1 MLHKKIIDEKFSFLD
16 FEVDPQANLL
26 IKNAREKRLESKVM
40 ALLILLAGK
49 SGEVVTRAE
58 ILEALWPNVIVGDE
72 VISQVIYSLR
82 NVLGDDA
89 KKPRYIETIP
99 KKGYRFMVKVNITA
113 LEESPLAT
121 AHSEAVSINMSKTK
135 RHKKLASIGLVII
148 AAVIFAIIAKNLFL
162 PKYINAFNVENIL
175 PVTKQSGVEGDFA
188 FHQAHNNMIYV
199 RSSKEST
206 DLFLRKLDINQSQQ
220 LTNDLWIEYSPLWL
234 DAKTFI
240 YIRKKSGLYQIIRQ
254 PLFEPQNIEIL
265 YESTN
270 SISNLALNLVKP
282 DELTFSEYDNYQHNR
297 LNELK
302 AINLVSGETHYL
314 HDTLLNLPSDMHHL
328 VYSLDGN
335 SLYFFD
341 YSDRLQNIVML
352 DLKNNQYTTI
362 ANQFRLVTHIAL
374 VDEEH
379 LLISGQLASTKGIWL
394 LHINDGSIQ
403 NILPSA
409 SGQSIVQAFIKDQQL
424 YYATHKASMN
434 LVVADI
440 KNQHFDLLPTLNSD
454 AHEYSAIYSKDNN
467 SLYFVSN
474 RTGYYEL
481 WTYNLDS
488 KDAKQITQLEA
499 AFINKPILSHGE
511 EYIAVVYEKEHLTLA
526 VISLLTGE
534 SINEIKIPNKKFPL
548 AWSQDDNSIFISE
561 HKGQVNIY
569 QYDRQTLQA
578 TLIQKRAGLFAQ
590 QDHDGENLMLIDY
603 KMNGLINK
611 NTINQQKVLLNNS
624 ISNLLSLIPG
634 ELKVV
639 GDSILSVKQ
648 EGPLRKLLQYTI
660 KNDTDNKGRWLMDLP
675 NWSMVTDYNNEGNKA
690 IFAVREPPQGDI
702 MKVIFS
708 Q

>member
-1 MLHKKIIDEKFSFLD
+1 MKIQITDKKFTFLD

-26 IKNAREKRLESKVM
+26 IKNTKEKRLESKVM

-58 ILEALWPNVIVGDE
+58 ILAALWPNVIVGDE

-82 NVLGDDA
+82 NALGDDA
-89 KKPRYIETIP
+89 KKPIYIETIP
-99 KKGYRFMVKVNITA
+99 KKGYRFMVNVTELKQ
-113 LEESPLAT
+113 SPSSAT
-121 AHSEAVSINMSKTK
+121 HSKSVSNNLSKTNIYQK
-135 RHKKLASIGLVII
+135 MARIGLVII
-148 AAVIFAIIAKNLFL
+148 ATVIFVIVAKNLFL
-162 PKYINAFNVENIL
+162 PKYINTFNVENIL

-199 RSSKEST
+199 RSHQEST
-206 DLFLRKLDINQSQQ
+206 DLFLRTLDINQSQQ

-234 DAKTFI
+234 DTKTFT

-265 YESTN
+265 YESAN
-270 SISNLALNLVKP
+270 NIYNLALNLAKP
-282 DELTFSEYDNYQHNR
+282 DELTFIEYDNYQHNR

-302 AINLVSGETHYL
+302 TINIVSGETHYL
-314 HDTLLNLPSDMHHL
+314 HDTFLSLPSDVHHA

-335 SLYFFD
+335 ALYFFD

-352 DLKNNQYTTI
+352 DLTNNQYTTI
-362 ANQFRLVTHIAL
+362 ADQFSLVTHIAL

-379 LLISGQLASTKGIWL
+379 LLISGQLATTKGVWL
-394 LHINDGSIQ
+394 LNINDGTIQ

-424 YYATHKASMN
+424 YYATYKASMN
-434 LVVADI
+434 IVVADI
-440 KNQHFDLLPTLNSD
+440 KNQRFDLLPKLNSD

-467 SLYFVSN
+467 DFYFVSN

-481 WTYNLDS
+481 WRYNVES
-488 KDAKQITQLEA
+488 KEAKQITQLEA

-511 EYIAVVYEKEHLTLA
+511 EYLAVVYEKEQLILA
-526 VISLLTGE
+526 VISLRTGE
-534 SINEIKIPNKKFPL
+534 PIKVVKIPNKKYPL
-548 AWSQDDNSIFISE
+548 AWSHDDNSIFISE

-569 QYDRQTLQA
+569 QYDRQTLKA
-578 TLIQKRAGLFAQ
+578 ELMQKKSGLYSR
-590 QDHDGENLMLIDY
+590 QDPDGKNLMLIDY

-611 NTINQQKVLLNNS
+611 NTVTQQKVLLNNS
-624 ISNLLSLIPG
+624 ISNLFSLIPG

-639 GDSILSVKQ
+639 GDSILSVQK
-648 EGPLRKLLQYTI
+648 EGPSRALLQYPI
-660 KNDTDNKGRWLMDLP
+660 KNETNNKGKWLMDLP
-675 NWSMVTDYNNEGNKA
+675 NWSRVTDYNNEGNKA
-690 IFAVREPPQGDI
+690 IFTVRELPQGDI
-702 MKVIFS
+702 MKVIFN